1 MFSQIYLI
9 PGRWQSRVQVV
20 SIFSLNIH
28 LPFTAAGFGL
38 RVVGGKTGADGR
50 TFAYVMW
57 TVPDGPAAKAGIQR
71 GDKVR
76 CHIFFVTLRY
86 SFKLA
91 KLNPSMISQDLLFT
105 FQIKALF

>member
-1 MFSQIYLI
+1 MSRDGSCVINQIAHVRST
-9 PGRWQSRVQVV
+9 GM
-20 SIFSLNIH
+20 LNIQ

-76 CHIFFVTLRY
+76 KIEIFFPRRNA
-86 SFKLA
+86 FA
-91 KLNPSMISQDLLFT
+91 
-105 FQIKALF
+105 